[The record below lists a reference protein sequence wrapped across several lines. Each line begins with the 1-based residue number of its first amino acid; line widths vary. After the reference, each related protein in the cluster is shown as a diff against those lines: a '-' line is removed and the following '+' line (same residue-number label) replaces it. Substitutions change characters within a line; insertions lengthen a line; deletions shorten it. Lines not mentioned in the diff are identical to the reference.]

1 MNIRNLSV
9 KSLLRAAKIR
19 SRIDKLEVQL
29 ARMLNGGTKDNGGA
43 TQSAAPKRRR
53 KRRKMSAAA
62 RAKISAAQRKR
73 WKAQKAAN

>member
-1 MNIRNLSV
+1 MLSTI
-9 KSLLRAAKIR
+9 A
-19 SRIDKLEVQL
+19 RIDRLEVQL

-43 TQSAAPKRRR
+43 TQSAAPKGRR